1 MNQVKRKKRKAHVE
15 KGIVLPADAV
25 SRYVRC
31 RQFRYFME

>member
-1 MNQVKRKKRKAHVE
+1 MNQVNEKREKPMWK